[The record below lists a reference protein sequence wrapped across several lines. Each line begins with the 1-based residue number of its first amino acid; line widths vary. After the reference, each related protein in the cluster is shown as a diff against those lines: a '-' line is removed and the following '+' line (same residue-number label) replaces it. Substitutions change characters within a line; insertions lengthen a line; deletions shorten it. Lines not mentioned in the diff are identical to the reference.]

1 MNRDRPLNAALAVL
15 VLVTLIL
22 SVLAGRTWI
31 PLFDAVRLVIA
42 GDGSGLAVVT
52 QEIRL
57 PRAILGALVG
67 AALGLAGA
75 AMQGLLRNPL
85 TEPGLIGISG
95 AAALGAVLAFYSGL
109 AALIPLALPLGGIT
123 GALLAALAIHLF
135 SRRDHS
141 VLALI
146 LAGIAIN
153 SLAGAL
159 TALALNL
166 APSPYA
172 ALEVFFW
179 LLGSLV
185 DRSFD
190 HVALAAPLMVV
201 GWALF
206 VGAGRGLDALSMGED
221 TAASLGVD
229 LGRLR
234 FRLILGTALSV
245 GAAVAVTGIV
255 GFVGLVVPHLLRPL
269 VGHQPSRLLL
279 PSALGGAALTLAADT
294 LARLTP
300 TGSEIK
306 LGVLT
311 AILGSPFFFLLLV
324 RTRRAVT

>member
-67 AALGLAGA
+67 AALGLASA

-179 LLGSLV
+179 ILGSLV
-185 DRSFD
+185 DHSFD

-206 VGAGRGLDALSMGED
+206 VGAGRGLNALSMGED

-234 FRLILGTALSV
+234 FRLILGTALS
-245 GAAVAVTGIV
+245 AVTGIV

-324 RTRRAVT
+324 RTRRTVT

>member
-1 MNRDRPLNAALAVL
+1 MREDRLLNLALAL
-15 VLVTLIL
+15 VVAMAFVA

-31 PLFDAVRLVIA
+31 PLFDVVGLLVTT
-42 GDGSGLAVVT
+42 DPSGLALVL

-57 PRAILGALVG
+57 PRAILGGLVG
-67 AALGLAGA
+67 ATLGLAGA

-85 TEPGLIGISG
+85 AEPGLIGVSG
-95 AAALGAVLAFYSGL
+95 AAALGAVIVFYSGL
-109 AALIPLALPLGGIT
+109 AALMPLALPLGGIA
-123 GALLAALAIHLF
+123 GALLAALTIHLLA
-135 SRRDHS
+135 RRDHS

-159 TALALNL
+159 TALALSL

-179 LLGSLV
+179 LLGSV
-185 DRSFD
+185 ADRSFN
-190 HVALAAPLMVV
+190 HVALATPLMLV

-229 LGRLR
+229 LRSLR
-234 FRLILGTALSV
+234 VRLIFGTALSV
-245 GAAVAVTGIV
+245 GAAVAVTGII

-294 LARLTP
+294 LARMTP

-311 AILGSPFFFLLLV
+311 ALLGAPFFFVLLM